1 VLLSVHLSLV
11 VAREE
16 KVPIEGDPTVGH
28 ADSTVDRGQQKGK
41 KGQRLTQQQPMQDV
55 LVDEERHQAQDVH
68 RLWSGQ
74 KWQSQQRAPL
84 QVEHLV
90 KLNEGVA
97 CIAEHQQG
105 FQRYLKQNTTRFT
118 RLLQMSVHRK
128 IDCGAC
134 SEKLIKFQ
142 MEILPRAE

>member
-1 VLLSVHLSLV
+1 MLLSVHLSLV

-74 KWQSQQRAPL
+74 KW
-84 QVEHLV
+84 
-90 KLNEGVA
+90 
-97 CIAEHQQG
+97 
-105 FQRYLKQNTTRFT
+105 
-118 RLLQMSVHRK
+118 
-128 IDCGAC
+128 
-134 SEKLIKFQ
+134 
-142 MEILPRAE
+142 